1 MLNFIFN
8 QILFYTSI
16 AVILFIPG
24 YFLLLAIFGK
34 SKILSALEKFTLS
47 FGLSIIAVDIILIL
61 LDKFKLSINANSILF
76 SLIAFIILCY
86 AVFLLQKEKQAE
98 NSSNSN
104 YSKKQTSLIIL
115 IIFFSI
121 LIRAFFLSHTIAPTG
136 TDLGHHMYW
145 TKKIIETGKIPAYEK
160 IEIIQKDNAYSI
172 SQPATIDDFII
183 GEHLVFASIGL
194 ISKNNV
200 VSAFPS
206 IILFLI
212 NIMGMFSLFIL
223 AEKLFSSL
231 PYGKNISITVLFFVG
246 ALFALSGSQGNFVS
260 GGMIGNLLGNL
271 LIPLIFYFFF
281 RAISEKNSAFFSLGI
296 FTSFGLAYTHHL
308 STFIFASSLLSV
320 LFFIL
325 LFRGKEFFSEIKKWL
340 VLIFSPRVLTIIF
353 LGVIFFFFVRM
364 PSYIE
369 NQAVKTIVGE
379 PSRSTKAGL
388 SLAQIFST
396 VGESRATLGTIGIIL
411 LLVFFKKNK
420 YHSALIL
427 GWFFSIFIMSWKP
440 TLLHIDIPSSR
451 IGNYLIF
458 PLILAG
464 AFAINWIF
472 FDYLYAQKEDR
483 YYLNKNWKLSAFLIL
498 MLYIST
504 GGFMSEAQSIN
515 PKKSNSDFI
524 ETFAVSKYLSQK
536 TNYEDIILKDHNYVL
551 ADSWMKVFL
560 MRDYNYPFTRSFLF
574 RYDAPT
580 HEQCTLWMISQ
591 PKSSEAKECFA
602 ETGINFVVVN
612 PYYDSSQFSNSKEF
626 WKIYSSNLIGTYY
639 KPKK

>member
-1 MLNFIFN
+1 M
-8 QILFYTSI
+8 
-16 AVILFIPG
+16 LFIPG

-47 FGLSIIAVDIILIL
+47 FGLSIIAIDIILIL
-61 LDKFKLSINANSILF
+61 LDKFRLSINANSILF

-86 AVFLLQKEKQAE
+86 AVFLLRKEKSAE
-98 NSSNSN
+98 NSSDSD

-160 IEIIQKDNAYSI
+160 IEIIQKDNVYSI
-172 SQPATIDDFII
+172 SQPSAIDDFII

-194 ISKNNV
+194 ISKNDV
-200 VSAFPS
+200 ASAFPS
-206 IILFLI
+206 ITLFLI

-231 PYGKNISITVLFFVG
+231 SYGKNIAITVLFFVG
-246 ALFALSGSQGNFVS
+246 ALFALSGSQGNFIS
-260 GGMIGNLLGNL
+260 GGVIGNLLGNL

-308 STFIFASSLLSV
+308 STFIFAFSLIFV

-325 LFRGKEFFSEIKKWL
+325 LFKGKEFFLEIKKWL
-340 VLIFSPRVLTIIF
+340 ALIFSPRVLAIIF

-364 PSYIE
+364 PGYIE

-396 VGESRATLGTIGIIL
+396 VGESRATLGIIGIIL

-420 YHSALIL
+420 YQSALIL

-458 PLILAG
+458 PIILAG

-472 FDYLYAQKEDR
+472 EDR
-483 YYLNKNWKLSAFLIL
+483 HYLNRNWKLSAFLIL
-498 MLYIST
+498 ILYVST

-515 PKKSNSDFI
+515 PKKSNSNFI
-524 ETFAVSKYLSQK
+524 ETFAISKYLKQK
-536 TNYEDIILKDHNYVL
+536 TTAEDIILKDHNYVS

-560 MRDYNYPFTRSFLF
+560 MRDYNLPFTRSFLF
-574 RYDAPT
+574 RYDSPT
-580 HEQCTLWMISQ
+580 REQCTLWMISQ
-591 PKSSEAKECFA
+591 PKSSEAKKCFTQ
-602 ETGINFVVVN
+602 TGTNFIIIN
-612 PYYDSSQFSNSKEF
+612 PHYDSSQFSDSKEF
-626 WKIYSSNLIGTYY
+626 WKIYSSDLIGTYY